1 MYFVISDIH
10 GCITRLQMSINK
22 FEQSS
27 CKYLLILGDI
37 LNHGPRNPL
46 VDEYNPKACIE
57 LLNLYRNKIIAVR
70 GNCDSEVD
78 QMVLKFPMMAD
89 LSVIHLGDRR
99 VIASHGHL
107 YDPLANDGFFAEGDI
122 YLFGHTHVPMAKN
135 CQGKILLNPGSIT
148 LPKEN
153 NAQSFAILSNQGFD
167 IYNFNDEVL
176 RSIKF

>member
-10 GCITRLQMSINK
+10 GCVTNLRKSIHK

-46 VDEYNPKACIE
+46 VEEYNPKACIDI
-57 LLNLYRNKIIAVR
+57 LNKYRCQILAVR

-89 LSVIHLGDRR
+89 LSVLHLGDKRI
-99 VIASHGHL
+99 IASHGHL
-107 YDPLANDGFFAEGDI
+107 FDLDAKDDFFAEGDV
-122 YLFGHTHVPMAKN
+122 YLFGHTHVPMAKLH
-135 CQGKILLNPGSIT
+135 QGKILLNPGSIT
-148 LPKEN
+148 LPKDNSE
-153 NAQSFAILSNQGFD
+153 QSFAILSPQGFN
-167 IYNFNDEVL
+167 IFNFDDEL
-176 RSIKF
+176 LHSISF